1 MHRKRE
7 RERGFGTLKREREIL
22 VCAKQSKEKERG
34 LERKSEMR
42 KRAKHALAVAAV
54 EFAIFFHARF

>member
-1 MHRKRE
+1 MA
-7 RERGFGTLKREREIL
+7 LSREREIL
-22 VCAKQSKEKERG
+22 VCAKQSEERERG
-34 LERKSEMR
+34 LERERESQMR